1 LSSRSNG
8 SIARFNKM
16 VSCPR
21 LAAVHTMKAPRRVAN
36 AKPRLRVVNVAAVLA
51 QPANP

>member
-1 LSSRSNG
+1 MSSRSND

-21 LAAVHTMKAPRRVAN
+21 LAVVHTMKALRRVAN
-36 AKPRLRVVNVAAVLA
+36 ARPRLRVVNVAAVLV
-51 QPANP
+51 Q